1 VITSVRNPKIA
12 EALKLHKG
20 AFRERERAF
29 LVEGV
34 QALGEA
40 LSTPGGIST
49 PSGSTI
55 CTRFRSAS
63 TVRVSSI
70 VSVTALKP
78 THNPENRDI
87 AMP

>member
-1 VITSVRNPKIA
+1 MITSVRNPKIA
-12 EALKLHKG
+12 EALKLHKR

-49 PSGSTI
+49 LFHEDPSH
-55 CTRFRSAS
+55 
-63 TVRVSSI
+63 
-70 VSVTALKP
+70 ALVERARAAGVAR
-78 THNPENRDI
+78 T
-87 AMP
+87 